1 MPSHPVTLEG
11 SVVRLEPL
19 TLSHLDALCA
29 VGLDPALWKFTV
41 SNVRTREEMRS
52 YIEAAWKAQ
61 KQGTALPFVIV
72 ERATGTVV
80 GSTRYMNI
88 DQPNRKLEIG
98 STWVAKRWQRTAV
111 NTEAKYLLLRHA
123 FEALGCVRVEFKT
136 DVLNTQSRA
145 ALLRIGAKEEGI
157 LRKHQITQTGRVRD
171 SVYFSIIDT
180 DWPEVK
186 RRLEEKLRLQ
196 NPLE

>member
-1 MPSHPVTLEG
+1 MYSKLVPIVLEG
-11 SVVRLEPL
+11 SVIRLEPL
-19 TLSHLDALCA
+19 TSSHLDALCA
-29 VGLDPALWKFTV
+29 VGLDPELWKMTLT
-41 SNVRTREEMRS
+41 NVQTREEMQS
-52 YIEAAWKAQ
+52 YIEVALRAQ

-88 DQPNRKLEIG
+88 DLPNRKLEIG

-123 FEALGCVRVEFKT
+123 FEERGCVRVEFKT
-136 DVLNTQSRA
+136 DVLNTQSRN
-145 ALLRIGAKEEGI
+145 ALLRIGAKEEGV

-171 SVYFSIIDT
+171 SVYYSIIDT
-180 DWPEVK
+180 EWPEVK
-186 RRLEEKLRLQ
+186 RRLEKKLRMQ
-196 NPLE
+196 HS

>member
-1 MPSHPVTLEG
+1 MPLDPITLEG
-11 SVVRLEPL
+11 TVVRLESL

-29 VGLDPALWKFTV
+29 VGLDPELWNMTLA
-41 SNVRTREEMRS
+41 NVQTREEMRS
-52 YIEAAWKAQ
+52 HIETALKAQ
-61 KQGTALPFVIV
+61 EQGTALPLVIV

-88 DQPNRKLEIG
+88 DRPNRKLEIG

-123 FEALGCVRVEFKT
+123 FEELGCVRVEFKT
-136 DVLNTQSRA
+136 DVLNAQSRA

-171 SVYFSIIDT
+171 SVYYSIIDT
-180 DWPEVK
+180 EWPEVK
-186 RRLEEKLRLQ
+186 RRLEEKLGM
-196 NPLE
+196 